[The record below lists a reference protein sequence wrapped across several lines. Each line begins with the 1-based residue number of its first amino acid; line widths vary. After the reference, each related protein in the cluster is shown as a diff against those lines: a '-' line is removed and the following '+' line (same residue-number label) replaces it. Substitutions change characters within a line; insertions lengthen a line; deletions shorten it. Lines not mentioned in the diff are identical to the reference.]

1 MRNNGNGFALCFH
14 LVWIDFKLKVTD
26 FHLEHL
32 SKVWNRKS
40 KRKEIVML
48 VSDNMSLSSTRTLL
62 IGNRSG
68 NSRRYTKQNATIN
81 SPVHISRFFEIH
93 DEISPGIVDPVHRF
107 YTISC
112 LPVFIWFSITF
123 CIIQHFGLY
132 SFDIESVWSNELLF
146 FIWKT
151 WFNMIKHARKW
162 ISKNNAQMKRNLE
175 SIESI

>member
-14 LVWIDFKLKVTD
+14 LVEIDFKLKVTD

-68 NSRRYTKQNATIN
+68 NSRRSTKQNATIN

-107 YTISC
+107 TPFLVC
-112 LPVFIWFSITF
+112 LF
-123 CIIQHFGLY
+123 
-132 SFDIESVWSNELLF
+132 SFDFPLLV
-146 FIWKT
+146 
-151 WFNMIKHARKW
+151 A
-162 ISKNNAQMKRNLE
+162 SS
-175 SIESI
+175 SILVCTLSILS